1 MPSSNPAHFECMP
14 PKQTLH
20 TQGQH
25 LVGALSEDEQRL
37 FLDANTCIIESL
49 PLRVTWFKKEALQ
62 KGPSSLAELN
72 PTILLTGWSS
82 PPLDA
87 HWLNSRECKL
97 NYICHLGGAV
107 KWLVPRGFIERGGI
121 VTNWSDIPSTSV
133 AEHGLLLALSALRNS
148 GNWLDAHKGEP
159 ANGNRIEWLN
169 TRTLF
174 GRKVGIH
181 GFGRIARE
189 LVKILRPFGVE
200 IRGYSQGVPASLF
213 DEVGVTQV
221 ESLESLFKENEILFE
236 CEGLTPKTSGVVS
249 AEILAMLP
257 NDAVFVNVARG
268 GLVDEAALLR
278 EATSGRIRVALD
290 VMTSEPV
297 APSCPFL
304 QLKNVVM
311 SPHIGGP
318 TFDQYPSCGE
328 FAAKN
333 IARYVNGTPLE
344 GVVSLGEYDRS
355 T

>member
-1 MPSSNPAHFECMP
+1 MP
-14 PKQTLH
+14 PTLAKED
-20 TQGQH
+20 QH
-25 LVGALSEDEQRL
+25 LACAISEEEQRL
-37 FLDANTCIIESL
+37 FMKPNVLVMKSL
-49 PLRVTWFKKEALQ
+49 QLRVSWFKDDALPIDQ
-62 KGPSSLAELN
+62 SSLAELN
-72 PTILLTGWSS
+72 PNILLTGWSS
-82 PPLDA
+82 LPLDA
-87 HWLNSRECKL
+87 HWLSSRECKL
-97 NYICHLGGAV
+97 RYICHLGGAV
-107 KWLVPRGFIERGGI
+107 KWLVPRSFIEHGGI

-133 AEHGLLLALSALRNS
+133 AEHALLLALSALRNS
-148 GNWLDAHKGEP
+148 GHWLEVLRGGRKST
-159 ANGNRIEWLN
+159 NRIEWLN

-200 IRGYSQGVPASLF
+200 IRAYSQGVPASLF
-213 DEVGVTQV
+213 DAMGVTQV
-221 ESLESLFKENEILFE
+221 ESLVSLFTENEVLFE

-249 AEILAMLP
+249 AKILAMLP
-257 NDAVFVNVARG
+257 DDAVFVNVARG

-311 SPHIGGP
+311 SPHIAGP
-318 TFDQYPSCGE
+318 TFDQYSSCGA
-328 FAAKN
+328 FAARN
-333 IARYVNGTPLE
+333 IARYLGGTPLE
-344 GVVSLGEYDRS
+344 GIVSLVEYDQS